1 MPPLELALPK
11 KCVLILLDGL
21 GDRAH
26 ADLDHRTP
34 LQAASTPSLDRL
46 AATGSTGLYHAGKI
60 GRPLPSE
67 NAHFALFGCPPED
80 FPGRGPLEAL
90 GADVPLAEGDV
101 AMLAHFA
108 SVLRTL
114 EDELVLRYDRI
125 CGTPE
130 EIDALYAAV
139 ADFEMDEIR
148 INLHQTGGMFSV
160 LTMRGDVSPHITD
173 SNPMVDGRMI
183 SAIKPLAAYAND
195 PATVRTARVLTEYL
209 RQAHVKLAKAEVNA
223 VRAQQKLPAIN
234 GLVTQRAGRL
244 RPHIPHAARYGMRGL
259 SIASGVM
266 YKGMAAYLGMDF
278 HRMKDTRDPGR
289 DLARRIDFAARA
301 LDWYDFIHVHTK
313 APDHAAHTKRP
324 GAKVRAIESL
334 DKGIAEAIEPLLHNP
349 DLLLVVTADHSTPSC
364 GSLIHSGEPVPLLLN
379 GPGVRRDPVDKF
391 DEVSVACGALGTM
404 RGDELMHT
412 ILNYTDRARLGG
424 IHDTPEPREYWPG
437 DYAPFT
443 LKDRG
448 ED

>member
-1 MPPLELALPK
+1 MPK

-21 GDRAH
+21 GDRAQ

-34 LQAASTPSLDRL
+34 LQAANTPCLDGL
-46 AATGSTGLYHAGKI
+46 AAKGSTGLYHAGKI

-67 NAHFALFGCPPED
+67 NAHFALFGTPPEE

-90 GADVPLAEGDV
+90 GADVPLDDGDV

-114 EDELVLRYDRI
+114 DDELVLRYDRV

-130 EIDALYAAV
+130 EIEALYSAV
-139 ADFEMDEIR
+139 ANFEREGIR
-148 INLHQTGGMFSV
+148 IDLHQTGGMFSV
-160 LTMRGDVSPHITD
+160 LTMRGDVSPYVTD

-183 SAIKPLAAYAND
+183 SAIRPLASHADD
-195 PATVRTARVLTEYL
+195 PATVRTARVLTDYL
-209 RQAHVKLAKAEVNA
+209 RQAHDRLSRAEVNA
-223 VRAQQKLPAIN
+223 IRARQKLPAIN

-244 RPHIPHAARYGMRGL
+244 RPHTPLGTRYGLRGL
-259 SIASGVM
+259 SIASGIM
-266 YKGMAAYLGMDF
+266 YKGMASYLGMDF
-278 HRMKDTRDPGR
+278 QRMKDTSDPGQ
-289 DLARRIDFAARA
+289 DLARRIDFAVRA

-324 GAKVRAIESL
+324 GAKVKAIESL
-334 DKGIAEAIEPLLHNP
+334 DKGLADAIQPILRN
-349 DLLLVVTADHSTPSC
+349 DDVLLVVTADHSTPS
-364 GSLIHSGEPVPLLLN
+364 GGTLIHSGEPVPILFN
-379 GPGVRRDPVDKF
+379 GPGVRRDAVDRF
-391 DEVSVACGALGTM
+391 DEIHVACGALGPL
-404 RGDELMHT
+404 RGDELMHM

-424 IHDTPEPREYWPG
+424 IHDSPEIREYWPG

-443 LKDRG
+443 VRDREG
-448 ED
+448 D